1 MEGKSAKS
9 EEQGWNDTGGYYTE
23 KKDKA
28 LKKAIWTSQ
37 TLVKYEK
44 YFHAGQ
50 ETGVAARGQGEVERG
65 APDKAQ
71 TPRHA

>member
-1 MEGKSAKS
+1 MIQVDITQKRK
-9 EEQGWNDTGGYYTE
+9 T
-23 KKDKA
+23 KHK
-28 LKKAIWTSQ
+28 KKAIWTSQ

-65 APDKAQ
+65 VPDKAQ